1 LTESF
6 YFVTLLKVKIKNK
19 GGQVMNTDTKK
30 GYSEIVLAVGLWGLN
45 SGVTARLIN
54 VSSFLFYP
62 LASLFG
68 LLIVAGELLRRKRIL
83 EVFVIDQKL
92 MLLLVGLLIFLNNSS
107 FYYAIQNTTI
117 ANAVLLHYLAPL
129 LVVLVAPTVIR
140 EEKRS
145 RKKLAIAAVGLLGMF
160 VILSPQAEAINIGI
174 IAGLASAVFYA
185 SHTLIEKRLTTSVE
199 PLIEVFYKNSVAA
212 ALSVMAIPIII
223 SQGLF
228 SLEEMAKIAFLGI
241 TALGIGFILFFR
253 GLGRVSSQNAMVLT
267 YLEAVIAI
275 VLGSIVFGE
284 AMKLNVV
291 FGGLLI
297 VGSGIAIIKM
307 RE

>member
-1 LTESF
+1 
-6 YFVTLLKVKIKNK
+6 
-19 GGQVMNTDTKK
+19 
-30 GYSEIVLAVGLWGLN
+30 
-45 SGVTARLIN
+45 
-54 VSSFLFYP
+54 
-62 LASLFG
+62 
-68 LLIVAGELLRRKRIL
+68 
-83 EVFVIDQKL
+83 
-92 MLLLVGLLIFLNNSS
+92 
-107 FYYAIQNTTI
+107 
-117 ANAVLLHYLAPL
+117 
-129 LVVLVAPTVIR
+129 
-140 EEKRS
+140 
-145 RKKLAIAAVGLLGMF
+145 
-160 VILSPQAEAINIGI
+160 
-174 IAGLASAVFYA
+174 
-185 SHTLIEKRLTTSVE
+185 LIEKRLTTSVE

-212 ALSVMAIPIII
+212 VLSVVAIPIII

-297 VGSGIAIIKM
+297 VGSGIAIMIIKM